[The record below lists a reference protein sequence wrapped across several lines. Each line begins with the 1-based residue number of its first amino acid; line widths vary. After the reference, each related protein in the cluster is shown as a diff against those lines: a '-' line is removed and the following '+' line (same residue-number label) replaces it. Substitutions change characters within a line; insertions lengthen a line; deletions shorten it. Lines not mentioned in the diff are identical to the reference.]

1 MKKLLF
7 VFVLAL
13 ALPLS
18 MSAQKTPE
26 AVTKA
31 FAAKFPTVRKVS
43 YDHEKN
49 GNYEAEFALNGVK
62 MSVDF
67 NSTGEWLETET
78 AIKVAELPENVTT
91 AIKKAHPSAKI
102 VGAAK
107 IETLANGM
115 RYEADL
121 KKGLK
126 KSEVLYNADGQLVK

>member
-7 VFVLAL
+7 ALAF

-18 MSAQKTPE
+18 MAAQKTPE

-31 FAAKFPTVRKVS
+31 FATKFPTVKKVS

-49 GNYEAEFALNGVK
+49 GDFEAEFKIEGVE
-62 MSVDF
+62 MSANF
-67 NSTGEWLETET
+67 KPSGEWVETET
-78 AIKVAELPENVTT
+78 AIKVAELPSNVTA
-91 AIKKAHPSAKI
+91 AIKKAHPSATI

-121 KKGLK
+121 KTGLK
-126 KSEVLYNADGQLVK
+126 KSEVLYDADGQLVK

>member
-7 VFVLAL
+7 AVAF

-31 FAAKFPTVRKVS
+31 FAAKFPTVKKVS

-62 MSVDF
+62 MSADF
-67 NSTGEWLETET
+67 KSTGEWLETET
-78 AIKVAELPENVTT
+78 EIAATALPANVTA
-91 AIKKAHPSAKI
+91 AIKKAYPSATI

-107 IETLANGM
+107 IETLANGI

-121 KKGLK
+121 KTGLK
-126 KSEVLYNADGQLVK
+126 KSEVLYDADGQLVK